1 MAPTPPARPAAPPPT
16 ASGLAAR
23 RRPPGDVPTPPELA
37 RRLAAGF
44 APGSPAARGPWL
56 DPACG
61 AGALLAA
68 ALEVHGGPASRCAG
82 IEIDARK
89 LARARER
96 LAARDGHMEWGP
108 CAGPPAEGSRSAD
121 PTRLARAARLGP
133 PASGAPAGP
142 RWQRA
147 DALDPATAWPAGTH
161 LLANPPWVSY
171 SGRHA
176 RGSAPGVALPDH
188 HRGPGGWPALHA
200 AFLAR
205 AARHLHDNGTEGR
218 FLLPAAVATGAA
230 YAALRAEVER
240 WAHPL
245 REPEWLDEGAFPGVR
260 EAAILLH
267 LAPGAPAGAARWSP
281 LPPLQEQD
289 AALLR
294 ALARLP
300 RAPRDTFADV
310 GMHTGN
316 AARALLHD
324 RPAAGRVPIR
334 EGRDLRAF
342 ALAPP
347 RRHLDVRLAPTP
359 ERRFRRK
366 PPAHYHAFPVLLRQT
381 ADRPI
386 AALHEPRA
394 VFRNSL
400 LAARA
405 IPGLDPAALVAVL
418 NHPAIARWHRARH
431 ADARQRR
438 FPQLKIGHLREV
450 PLPFAARRDAP
461 ALHDAIAARVRALR
475 TLRPGSPDHE
485 AGRREVEALVTRALA
500 LPPGLAIGV
509 TPAHDL
515 R

>member
-1 MAPTPPARPAAPPPT
+1 MASPTPSTGPARAAPAPARSAASAVAPAAPAAAIPGAAGRGPGR
-16 ASGLAAR
+16 AAAAR
-23 RRPPGDVPTPPELA
+23 RRAPGDVPTPPELA

-61 AGALLAA
+61 SGALLLA
-68 ALEVHGGPASRCAG
+68 ALEVHGGPTSRCAG

-108 CAGPPAEGSRSAD
+108 CAGPPAK
-121 PTRLARAARLGP
+121 
-133 PASGAPAGP
+133 GP
-142 RWQRA
+142 RWHRA
-147 DALDPATAWPAGTH
+147 DALDPATPWPAGTH
-161 LLANPPWVSY
+161 LLANPPWISW

-176 RGSAPGVALPDH
+176 GGGAPGDALADH

-205 AARHLHDNGTEGR
+205 AARHLHDHGTEGR

-245 REPEWLDEGAFPGVR
+245 REPEWLDEDAFPGVH

-267 LAPGAPAGAARWSP
+267 LAPGASAGPARWSP
-281 LPPLQEQD
+281 LPPPAEED

-294 ALARLP
+294 ALDRCP
-300 RAPRDTFADV
+300 RAPAGTFADV

-316 AARALLHD
+316 AARALLHE

-334 EGRDLRAF
+334 EGRDLAPF
-342 ALAPP
+342 ALATP

-405 IPGLDPAALVAVL
+405 IPGLDPAVLVAVL
-418 NHPAIARWHRARH
+418 NHPLIARRHRARW
-431 ADARQRR
+431 ADARRSR
-438 FPQLKIGHLREV
+438 FPQVKIGHLRDL
-450 PLPFAARRDAP
+450 PLPFASRREAP

-475 TLRPGSPDHE
+475 TGAADFE
-485 AGRREVEALVTRALA
+485 AGQRAVHALVTRAFG
-500 LPPGLAIGV
+500 LPAAPPTHSSCPG
-509 TPAHDL
+509 
-515 R
+515 